1 MSGSANSIADI
12 MRTTSIQAD
21 DPMLIPVK
29 LPPSE
34 FVDRYLVCALRV
46 RKLTI
51 GNPSVAEHAKAWL
64 VAHEFSFE
72 QLRANFAGINA
83 AVCELTDIHE
93 ELWLLEDR
101 VRATAPPERPYF
113 QDLAREI
120 FRLNDLRHALKL
132 QIDKSCGAAATGL
145 RFYTSQNH
153 E

>member
-1 MSGSANSIADI
+1 
-12 MRTTSIQAD
+12 MRTTSIQASD
-21 DPMLIPVK
+21 QMLISVK

-46 RKLTI
+46 RKLSI
-51 GNPSVAEHAKAWL
+51 GNPSVAEHARAWL
-64 VAHEFSFE
+64 VAHEVSFE

-83 AVCELTDIHE
+83 AICELTDIHE

-101 VRATAPPERPYF
+101 ARATAPPKRSNF
-113 QDLAREI
+113 QDVAREI
-120 FRLNDLRHALKL
+120 IRLNDLRHALKL
-132 QIDKSCGAAATGL
+132 QIDESCGAAVTGL